1 MKTTIMTIALST
13 AFLVPPTYADT
24 PIGQFDQALNA
35 SSKYGIKQYKELES
49 DDDGKVEIEGWV
61 DNEWYAEIEVS
72 DKGEIIHEKRERRI
86 DGAWGM
92 EEADVRRVIEAAETE
107 GMTTIDEISIS
118 STGVIEVEG
127 EDSEGRDKELK
138 KDKGEIMAKNS

>member
-13 AFLVPPTYADT
+13 AFLAPITYADA
-24 PIGQFDQALNA
+24 PIEQFDQVLNA
-35 SSKYGIKQYKELES
+35 SSKYGIKHYKEFES

-92 EEADVRRVIEAAETE
+92 EEADVRQVLEASKSE

-127 EDSEGRDKELK
+127 EDSEGRDKEFK
-138 KDKGEIMAKNS
+138 KKKGEVQAKNS